1 MFALLKKEINSFF
14 ASPIGYLVI
23 AIFLILNGLFLWV
36 FKGEFNILDYGFAD
50 LSSFFLL
57 SPWILI
63 FLIPAVTMRSFSDEK
78 KQGTL
83 ELLLTKPISHL
94 QIVLGKYLGAFLL
107 IILALLPTLLY
118 VYTVN
123 QLGNPVGNLDVGS
136 TLGSYFG
143 LLFLVAAYTAIGV
156 FASTLSDNQIVAFIS
171 AVFMCFLFY
180 IGFEGVA
187 DLSTSNFIEQL
198 GMSAHYKS
206 MSLGV
211 LDTRDIL
218 YFLSITALFL
228 FFTVKRINREGSKP
242 IKWAYIAIVPVVL
255 LVLNILS
262 SSVYKRFDLTSDKRY
277 TLSEA
282 ALNVVKEVNSPIIID
297 VFLEGEDFPSE
308 FRRLQTETKQ
318 ILEEFSAYNGNIK
331 FKFINPIEEEETR
344 ERSMQILNDRGLT
357 PMQLSVQGKNGQ
369 NSQRVIF
376 PWALASFNNQT
387 VKIPLV
393 KNKIGATQEEL
404 VSNSV
409 QHLEYAFADGFGKL
423 VNPKRRKIGILR
435 GNGQLENKYIFDF
448 VKTLRDYYFI
458 APFTLDSVATNPVK
472 TSKSLNTYDLIIS
485 AKPTEA
491 FSENEKLV
499 LDQYTMNGGKSL
511 WLLDAVAMEKDS
523 LYNIEGKN
531 VAVSRDLNLTDF
543 FFKYG
548 VRTNP
553 LLVKSMYSA
562 PITLAQGEGS
572 ESRVDNLPWTYSPLA
587 TSSSKHPIV
596 NNLNFLKF
604 DFANPIDTLKNNI
617 KKTILL
623 ESAPLSKLEGT
634 PAIISL
640 ESVNEAPD
648 PKTFNKG
655 SQTLA
660 VLLEGE
666 FTSVYNNRIKPFD
679 LPDIKNK
686 STDTKMIVISDGDVI
701 KNEIGR
707 NGPEELGFDRG
718 TLQTFGNKEFLL
730 NAVNYLLDD
739 DGLINIRSKEVA
751 VAFLDQQKIAKEKTK
766 WQLINIVLP
775 LFILGLFGFLF
786 NFLRKRK
793 YSKKA

>member
-218 YFLSITALFL
+218 YFLSITAIFL